1 MGRVP
6 CCSIC
11 MEVLKDFTDISAGPC
26 GHTFHQLCLKGWM
39 DKCESRH
46 QPPACPHCMKR
57 FECQPATGI
66 IDCLYFALE
75 SEDDSHVQQK
85 RPKEKLS
92 EEVASREAEIRRLR
106 AVLDRVEEENDLAA
120 ESLAEIERDIRKMY
134 EGSSSSQNVLIDV
147 LWEKVSVRDSEIEA
161 LQERLKVIDADR
173 DRLKEEKNE
182 AIKNGSD
189 GWRRTL
195 HALKDMRAQKEEA
208 EESLDAERSENN
220 QMKALLRSLKAE
232 KTALQDQVKA
242 LNKLVE
248 EMKSSSDRSS
258 DPASRDIFATRH
270 VVISNLD
277 ARITTNAI
285 WVLIIGERY

>member
-1 MGRVP
+1 M
-6 CCSIC
+6 
-11 MEVLKDFTDISAGPC
+11 
-26 GHTFHQLCLKGWM
+26 
-39 DKCESRH
+39 
-46 QPPACPHCMKR
+46 
-57 FECQPATGI
+57 
-66 IDCLYFALE
+66 
-75 SEDDSHVQQK
+75 
-85 RPKEKLS
+85 
-92 EEVASREAEIRRLR
+92 
-106 AVLDRVEEENDLAA
+106 
-120 ESLAEIERDIRKMY
+120 
-134 EGSSSSQNVLIDV
+134 
-147 LWEKVSVRDSEIEA
+147 
-161 LQERLKVIDADR
+161 KVIDADR

-285 WVLIIGERY
+285 WVLIVGERY